1 MFQGFMGPFIFFAIE
16 AVFLGVGLF
25 ALVLFFKMFGQ
36 IAQSLNEISV
46 VLQEML
52 KDSRSGK

>member
-1 MFQGFMGPFIFFAIE
+1 MQDLTGPFIVFAME
-16 AVFLGVGLF
+16 VVFLGVGLF
-25 ALVLFFKMFGQ
+25 ALVLFFKIFGQ

>member
-1 MFQGFMGPFIFFAIE
+1 MQDFTGPFILFATE

>member
-1 MFQGFMGPFIFFAIE
+1 MGIGDVLLWAIILGFGGY
-16 AVFLGVGLF
+16 AVLQFLRIL
-25 ALVLFFKMFGQ
+25 AQ
-36 IAQSLNEISV
+36 IAMSFNEISV